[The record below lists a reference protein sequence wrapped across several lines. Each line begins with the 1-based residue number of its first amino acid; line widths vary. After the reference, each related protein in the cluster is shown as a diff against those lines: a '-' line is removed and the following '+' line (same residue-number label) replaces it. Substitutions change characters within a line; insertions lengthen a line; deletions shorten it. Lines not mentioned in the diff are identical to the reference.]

1 MSRRAASRWVALAL
15 GALVLLAGLS
25 AALLTVHAVILA
37 GLPYNEEGNHF
48 DGLVVYHEGS
58 AFVYAALAVLCWR
71 GQARTAAS
79 SDHLRGS
86 ETCRLGPA
94 STPPRH
100 APGQHGLHHRR
111 DQPGHAQGLVKTGN
125 ALAQQ

>member
-48 DGLVVYHEGS
+48 DGLVVHHEGS
-58 AFVYAALAVLCWR
+58 AFVYAALAVLCWVVAVLAGAGAYR
-71 GQARTAAS
+71 CLKRPS
-79 SDHLRGS
+79 
-86 ETCRLGPA
+86 
-94 STPPRH
+94 
-100 APGQHGLHHRR
+100 
-111 DQPGHAQGLVKTGN
+111 QGI
-125 ALAQQ
+125 